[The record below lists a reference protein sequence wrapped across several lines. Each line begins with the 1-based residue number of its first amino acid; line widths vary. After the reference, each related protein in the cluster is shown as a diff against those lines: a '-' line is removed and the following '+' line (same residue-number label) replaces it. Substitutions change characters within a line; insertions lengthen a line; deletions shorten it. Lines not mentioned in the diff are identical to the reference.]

1 MRKMIFTIL
10 VSISILTSAQT
21 KKEIEKTFF
30 SSGENLSFRVVL
42 SSALTGDITA
52 GEASLKV
59 SRDKEIIGGNSHI
72 YVVAEGETLGLV
84 EFFYKIEEKFE
95 SWIDDETILPLKFTR
110 RTRENNYKK
119 DDIVYFNHNKL
130 TAQSLNKKINIPENT
145 HDIISAFYFAR
156 MQDISNMKEGDSFSI
171 PYYFDDAI
179 SETKVVYIGKQK
191 ITTGLGTFN
200 CLVFKPLALTG
211 RVFNQ
216 KYPLTFWVTDDK
228 RRVPVLIESKL
239 IVGKARAE
247 LISYVAGN

>member
-1 MRKMIFTIL
+1 MILTFL
-10 VSISILTSAQT
+10 VSMSIFTSAQT
-21 KKEIEKTFF
+21 ERKIEKTPF
-30 SSGENLSFRVVL
+30 SSGEYLSFRVAL

-52 GEASLKV
+52 GQASLKV
-59 SRDKEIIGGNSHI
+59 FREKEIIGGHSYF
-72 YVVAEGETLGLV
+72 YVVAEGVTLGLV

-110 RTRENNYKK
+110 RTRENKYKK
-119 DDIVYFNHNKL
+119 DDIVHFNHSKL
-130 TAQSLNKKINIPENT
+130 TAESKNKKINITPDT

-156 MQDISNMKEGDSFSI
+156 MQDISKMKEGESFSI

-179 SETKVVYIGKQK
+179 SETKVVYIGKQR

-216 KYPLTFWVTDDK
+216 KYPITFWVTDDK
-228 RRVPVLIESKL
+228 RRTPVLIESKL

-247 LISYVAGN
+247 LISYVAGD